1 MSEVS
6 LDKKKQLAERL
17 YVQTDLT
24 QKQIAEDLKVS
35 EKTMSK
41 WAKDGNWAQLRAAS
55 TTGTANLITALLE
68 ENQAIADEARDAK
81 RRMTSK
87 EADIINKNANTIEK
101 LEKKVSLVMNIEV
114 FTNYNKWL
122 VELNPKLAGDN
133 TEWQRKYL
141 ATLTK

>member
-1 MSEVS
+1 MDN
-6 LDKKKQLAERL
+6 LTNAKKKQLAERL
-17 YVQTDLT
+17 FVQTDLS
-24 QKQIAEDLKVS
+24 QKEIAADLTVS
-35 EKTMSK
+35 EKTIGK
-41 WAKDGNWAQLRAAS
+41 WKEEGKWAQLKAAA

-68 ENQAIADEARDAK
+68 ENQNIVDDARQEK
-81 RRMTSK
+81 RRMNSK

-122 VELNPKLAGDN
+122 VEVNPKLAGDN
-133 TEWQRKYL
+133 TDWQRKYL